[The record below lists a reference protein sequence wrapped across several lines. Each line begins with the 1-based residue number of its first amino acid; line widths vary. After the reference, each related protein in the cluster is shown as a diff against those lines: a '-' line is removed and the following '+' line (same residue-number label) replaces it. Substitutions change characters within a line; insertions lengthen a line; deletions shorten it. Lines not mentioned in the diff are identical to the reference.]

1 MEKRK
6 FLKNLLSIL
15 SIVVFIFI
23 AFGSSDSDSDS
34 SSSEDL
40 LAYNYAETYVKQR
53 LKSPSTAE
61 FAGLFEKR
69 DHITKVGDR
78 EYKITSY
85 VDSQNGFGATLRSKW
100 SCTIKF
106 VGNNVQC
113 NGLVV
118 Y

>member
-1 MEKRK
+1 MQKRK
-6 FLKNLLSIL
+6 FIKHLLSIL
-15 SIVVFIFI
+15 SISIFIFI
-23 AFGSSDSDSDS
+23 AIGSSDSDSSS

-40 LAYNYAETYVKQR
+40 LAYNYAEDFVKQK
-53 LKSPSTAE
+53 LKSPSTAK

-78 EYKITSY
+78 EYRIRSY
-85 VDSQNGFGATLRSKW
+85 VDSQNGFGATIRSNW

-113 NGLVV
+113 DDLAI